1 MFIRRRDTMHLRNKT
16 VVGVVSGSLLFAG
29 FFVRSQQALQA
40 QDQGKAS
47 QQKIQATPLPADVDP
62 ADPAVPV
69 WMRPSSPRA
78 SSTPPPTP
86 ANVPPPGQQP
96 AQQPGQPPDKGK

>member
-29 FFVRSQQALQA
+29 FFGRSQQVLQA

-47 QQKIQATPLPADVDP
+47 QQKIQAAPLPADIDP
-62 ADPAVPV
+62 NDPAVPV
-69 WMRPSSPRA
+69 WTRPSSPRA
-78 SSTPPPTP
+78 SSTPQPTP
-86 ANVPPPGQQP
+86 ANVPPGQQP
-96 AQQPGQPPDKGK
+96 AQQPGQPSDK